1 MDYQAGIMN
10 KAYINYLV
18 VIIIIG
24 SILRFYGLN
33 HESLW
38 NDELSSCYR
47 SSFDSIKQVVD
58 IGVIPDKHPPAYQIL
73 LFLVERTCGDS
84 ALALRIPSVIAGIF
98 TLFFVFFIGK
108 RMFSESIGL
117 LATAMLAVS
126 PVHIW
131 YSQEARAYS
140 ILILLTSASV
150 YILIRILENLIKDK
164 PAGKINTVGFI
175 TIGLFMEY
183 IHYFGLLMIILEA
196 AVLII
201 VSIRQKHGIR
211 ISILICSAF
220 VIAYLP
226 WIPIASSQSG
236 SENYITNTGLRSLL
250 NLLFEYMSWSKILMA
265 VFGACVLTALSIYLL
280 GEEKK
285 TAFSRMAITVL
296 GLWLILPVII
306 SLTISYLFVPV
317 FTNRN
322 LLIILPAVFILFS
335 VSIHIVFNKR
345 WPRII
350 ASTAL
355 CVFFLFQLFIVREH
369 YSIPHKNQFRETAE
383 FAALNYS
390 VQKETVIVVS
400 AWNEFYFN
408 YYFERNPGNLT
419 VDAVATSAVDFSE
432 IRDLIE
438 LQQPEELW
446 FLWGH
451 LEPDEALIDSVA
463 KYFTDTEYVQF
474 TGAGVWHFSS
484 LMISL

>member
-1 MDYQAGIMN
+1 MN
-10 KAYINYLV
+10 KISVNYLV
-18 VIIIIG
+18 AVIIIVG

-47 SSFDSIKQVVD
+47 SSYDSIEQV
-58 IGVIPDKHPPAYQIL
+58 ISRGVIPDKHPPGYQIL

-98 TLFFVFFIGK
+98 TLFIVFAIGK
-108 RMFSESIGL
+108 RLFSESIGL
-117 LATAMLAVS
+117 LASAMLAVS

-131 YSQEARAYS
+131 YSQEARTYS
-140 ILILLTSASV
+140 ILILLASASV
-150 YILIRILENLIKDK
+150 YILIRIIENLIEDK
-164 PAGKINTVGFI
+164 PAGKINTISFFVV
-175 TIGLFMEY
+175 GLFMEY

-196 AVLII
+196 CVLIV
-201 VSIRQKHGIR
+201 VSIRQKYGIR
-211 ISILICSAF
+211 TSILIFSAF
-220 VIAYLP
+220 EIAYLP
-226 WIPIASSQSG
+226 WIPIALSQTG
-236 SENYITNTGLRSLL
+236 SESYITSPDLRSLL
-250 NLLFEYMSWSKILMA
+250 NLFFEYMNWSKILMIA
-265 VFGACVLTALSIYLL
+265 FGVCVLIALSLYLL
-280 GEEKK
+280 RKEKNMV
-285 TAFSRMAITVL
+285 FSRMAITVL
-296 GLWLILPVII
+296 GLWLTLPVICSFI
-306 SLTISYLFVPV
+306 VSLLFVPV

-322 LLIILPAVFILFS
+322 LLIIVPAIFLLFS
-335 VSIHIVFNKR
+335 ASIHIVFSKR

-355 CVFFLFQLFIVREH
+355 CAFLLFQLFIVRGH
-369 YSIPHKNQFRETAE
+369 YSIPHKNQFREAAG

-390 VQKETVIVVS
+390 VPEETVIVVS

-419 VDAVATSAVDFSE
+419 VDAVATSADDFSKV
-432 IRDLIE
+432 RGLIE

-451 LEPDEALIDSVA
+451 LEPDDALIDSVK
-463 KYFTDTEYVQF
+463 KYFTDAEYVQF

-484 LMISL
+484 LTISL